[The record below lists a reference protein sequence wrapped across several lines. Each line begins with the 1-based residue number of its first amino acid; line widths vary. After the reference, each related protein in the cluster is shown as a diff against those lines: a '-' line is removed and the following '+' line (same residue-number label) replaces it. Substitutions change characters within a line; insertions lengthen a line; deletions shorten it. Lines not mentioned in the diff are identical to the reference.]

1 MVLGGVGFP
10 RGSDDPTRRRR
21 HPSEATVP
29 PRPVTAGTQQE
40 DPYRQH
46 DRWDCH
52 TDLHWGCLKRG
63 HSNIRIQ
70 CHPKR
75 DNPAHAYQLRK
86 ASWASEVATAGPWC
100 GRTAKTSAPKRDG
113 QPVLN
118 LEEYHN
124 RILKY
129 RPDTHFWS
137 FAISAVYFCIK
148 KS

>member
-1 MVLGGVGFP
+1 MGLSYRPTLGVLEEGVTQI
-10 RGSDDPTRRRR
+10 SESNATRR
-21 HPSEATVP
+21 
-29 PRPVTAGTQQE
+29 GT
-40 DPYRQH
+40 
-46 DRWDCH
+46 
-52 TDLHWGCLKRG
+52 T
-63 HSNIRIQ
+63 
-70 CHPKR
+70 
-75 DNPAHAYQLRK
+75 PAHAYQLRK